1 MALRARAVLAGVVTA
16 LLSALVLLPRPVP
29 ATAVA
34 TRPVPQVQALAAD
47 EPGPS
52 GHGHHGGVVL
62 PQAPEGKPRSG
73 SAPQPSSFPE
83 LAAAAPT
90 LPASTGLAPARPRLA
105 APLPPAGVQQ
115 PDPAL
120 HLHPGQAP
128 PTA

>member
-1 MALRARAVLAGVVTA
+1 VALRARAVLAGMVMA

-29 ATAVA
+29 ATAMA
-34 TRPVPQVQALAAD
+34 TRPVPEVQALAAD

-52 GHGHHGGVVL
+52 GHGHRGGVVL

-83 LAAAAPT
+83 FAAAAPT
-90 LPASTGLAPARPRLA
+90 LPPSTGLISPRPTLA
-105 APLPPAGVQQ
+105 AALPPAGALR

-120 HLHPGQAP
+120 YLHPGQAP
-128 PTA
+128 PAA